1 MGKEIATQVHES
13 KRVPNGINPK
23 LNTPRHILIIH
34 LLIGLFHHLI
44 WSSMCCLY
52 ILDIKPLSVASF
64 ANVFSHSQGCG
75 FVLFM
80 VFFAV
85 QHLKI
90 FTYLFSSPRS
100 QLLYTGSPLRHSGS
114 VIATHRV
121 SGCGLQAQQS
131 WCTGIRACGL
141 RSCGSRLVVLRHGV
155 SYFLEQESNPHPLNA
170 IGILKGWTTRE
181 VSVHKVLNLISS
193 HL

>member
-1 MGKEIATQVHES
+1 MIGIPEEEDKNKGHEKILEEKIVENLPKMGKEIATQVHES

-100 QLLYTGSPLRHSGS
+100 
-114 VIATHRV
+114 
-121 SGCGLQAQQS
+121 
-131 WCTGIRACGL
+131 
-141 RSCGSRLVVLRHGV
+141 
-155 SYFLEQESNPHPLNA
+155 
-170 IGILKGWTTRE
+170 
-181 VSVHKVLNLISS
+181 
-193 HL
+193 